1 MILYDLVALQPQ
13 GDVLKH
19 GGGSYAKSI
28 FYRLLERN
36 ISFAVFYNS
45 CLDLDADIKNE
56 LKQYA
61 IQAYDLNQLSLADI
75 VAMNPNAVIYS
86 ILPQQYMFDVCLT
99 IGTIHDCREL
109 ELPNDFFEF
118 LYPISFR
125 RIFVKI
131 YRYIFPV
138 NYNNRIKRIVSR
150 KWLHKNFIPTT
161 ITNYTKELL
170 IKSFETDKFNSIPIF
185 MTPFFGDNY
194 SLTSNNITIC
204 KKKKYFLMVSG
215 DRWLKNNLR
224 ALIALDQLF
233 STDLLREYKVII
245 TGVKTLNIFK
255 YRFKNVH
262 HFETLGYVSDEKLE
276 QLYRDAYCFV
286 FPSLNEGFG
295 IPPLESMRFGTPVL
309 ASCSSAIPEVC
320 GNSVLLFNPY
330 SISDIRNRI
339 KELVVDSNLY
349 KDMQLNGQKH
359 YLKMKS
365 KALSDIDNYINY
377 VLEYEAAI
385 KKENIR

>member
-13 GDVLKH
+13 GNVIKH

-28 FYRLLERN
+28 FFRLLERK

-45 CLDLDADIKNE
+45 CLSLDTDIENK
-56 LKQYA
+56 LKQHA
-61 IQAYDLNQLSLADI
+61 IQVYDLNQLSLADI
-75 VAMNPNAVIYS
+75 VAKNPNTLIYS
-86 ILPQQYMFDVCLT
+86 ILPQQYMFDECLT

-109 ELPNDFFEF
+109 ELPNDYFEF
-118 LYPISFR
+118 MYPISFR
-125 RIFVKI
+125 RILVKI
-131 YRYIFPV
+131 YRYIFPT
-138 NYNNRIKRIVSR
+138 NYKNRIKKIIRQ

-170 IKSFETDKFNSIPIF
+170 INSFKTDKFNSIPIF

-194 SLTSNNITIC
+194 SLNNIAFG
-204 KKKKYFLMVSG
+204 KKKNYFLLVSG

-233 STDLLREYKVII
+233 STKLLKDYKVII
-245 TGVKTLNIFK
+245 TGVKSLNIFK
-255 YRFKNVH
+255 YKFKNKNR
-262 HFETLGYVSDEKLE
+262 FETLDYVPDQKLE
-276 QLYRDAYCFV
+276 QLYKDAYCFV

-320 GNSVLLFNPY
+320 GDSVLLFDPY
-330 SISDIRNRI
+330 SISDIKNKI
-339 KELVVDSNLY
+339 EQLVVDSNLY

-365 KALSDIDNYINY
+365 KALLDIDNYINF
-377 VLEYEAAI
+377 VLKYEAAI

>member
-13 GDVLKH
+13 GNVIKH

-28 FYRLLERN
+28 FFRLLERK

-45 CLDLDADIKNE
+45 CLSLDTDIENK
-56 LKQYA
+56 LKQHA
-61 IQAYDLNQLSLADI
+61 IQVYDLNQLSLADI
-75 VAMNPNAVIYS
+75 VAKNPNTLIYS
-86 ILPQQYMFDVCLT
+86 ILPQQYMFDECLT

-109 ELPNDFFEF
+109 ELPNDYFEF
-118 LYPISFR
+118 MYPISFR
-125 RIFVKI
+125 RILVKI
-131 YRYIFPV
+131 YRYIFPT
-138 NYNNRIKRIVSR
+138 NYKNRIKKIIRQ

-170 IKSFETDKFNSIPIF
+170 INSFKTDKFNSIPIF

-194 SLTSNNITIC
+194 SLNNIAFG
-204 KKKKYFLMVSG
+204 KKKNYFLLVSG

-233 STDLLREYKVII
+233 STKLLKDYKVII
-245 TGVKTLNIFK
+245 TGVKSLNIFK
-255 YRFKNVH
+255 YKFKNKNR
-262 HFETLGYVSDEKLE
+262 FETLDYVPDQKLE
-276 QLYRDAYCFV
+276 QLYKDAYCFV

-320 GNSVLLFNPY
+320 GDSVLLFDPY
-330 SISDIRNRI
+330 SISDIKNKI
-339 KELVVDSNLY
+339 EQLVVDSNLY